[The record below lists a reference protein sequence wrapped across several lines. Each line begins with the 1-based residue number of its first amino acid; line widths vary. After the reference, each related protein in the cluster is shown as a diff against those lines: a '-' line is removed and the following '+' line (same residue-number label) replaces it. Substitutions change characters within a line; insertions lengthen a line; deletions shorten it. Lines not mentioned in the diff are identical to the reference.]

1 MKRLLLLTFCF
12 VIMFSTV
19 AFGAVSQPGIDKGQV
34 ALGFSTFD
42 MNRTSNIDGNWG
54 NHFYLSELYTTVGLD
69 NNLAL
74 FVNYGKMGKKAVS
87 PGTGNL
93 NDLDSKYVDLGL
105 QYSLTPHAAILVG
118 QRKLDNSQSDL
129 VDSSNSGTDSAHK
142 PIYGIAFK
150 FGIGS
155 QADAYLTYMKNN
167 KTEDYVLGTTYAFD
181 KKTYVDINYK
191 HIKGASD
198 STTVMQGIGAGIG
211 IKF

>member
-1 MKRLLLLTFCF
+1 MKRLSLLTLGL
-12 VIMFSTV
+12 VVMFSTV
-19 AFGAVSQPGIDKGQV
+19 AFCAVSQPGIDKGQV
-34 ALGFSTFD
+34 TLGFSTFD

-69 NNLAL
+69 NNFAL
-74 FVNYGKMGKKAVS
+74 FVNYGKMGKMAAS
-87 PGTGNL
+87 PETGNL

-105 QYSLTPHAAILVG
+105 QYSLTPNAAILVG
-118 QRKLDNSQSDL
+118 HRKLDNSKSDL
-129 VDSSNSGTDSAHK
+129 VDSSNSSADPAHK
-142 PIYGIAFK
+142 PIYGLAFK
-150 FGIGS
+150 FGIGR

-191 HIKGASD
+191 QIKDTSD